1 MAKNLVFRNI
11 DSKNR
16 WDDIGR
22 TVQSGDPV
30 ISTWGPAVA
39 VTASGDATASEVIAA
54 PYNGVGTSFTLS
66 GIPVG
71 GVGNDGTEY
80 AAAIDGTWE
89 FLASEFNGTA
99 PVPTTITKGT
109 AINYHVASNKLTTAA
124 ASGAT
129 IVPFGKVDFPKDYD
143 KTRGFVPVRIGVE
156 A

>member
-1 MAKNLVFRNI
+1 MATNLVFRNI

-39 VTASGDATASEVIAA
+39 VTASGDATSSEVIASS
-54 PYNGVGTSFTLS
+54 YDGTGTPFTLS

-71 GVGNDGTEY
+71 GVGNEGTEY

-89 FLASEFNGTA
+89 FLATDFEGTA
-99 PVPTTITKGT
+99 PDPATITKGT
-109 AINYHVASNKLTTAA
+109 EINYDEAENKLTTAA
-124 ASGAT
+124 VGSGV
-129 IVPFGKVDFPKDYD
+129 VPFGKVDFPKDYD
-143 KTRGFVPVRIGVE
+143 KTRGYVPVRIGVE

>member
-39 VTASGDATASEVIAA
+39 VTASGDATTSEVLAA
-54 PYNGVGTSFTLS
+54 PYNGTGPSFTLS
-66 GIPVG
+66 GIPAG

-89 FLASEFNGTA
+89 FLASDFEGTA
-99 PVPTTITKGT
+99 PDPATITKGT
-109 AINYHVASNKLTTAA
+109 EINYDEAANKLTLDAV
-124 ASGAT
+124 GAG
-129 IVPFGKVDFPKDYD
+129 VVAYGKVDFPKDYD